1 MEGSKPF
8 LINSEDVTRILKG
21 AMIAVAGALVV
32 YIADVIPTIDFGVWS
47 PLAVALA
54 SIAVNSLRIWIA
66 DNSQA

>member
-8 LINSEDVTRILKG
+8 LVNSKDVERIVKG

-32 YIADVIPTIDFGVWS
+32 YIADIVPTIDFGIWT

-54 SIAVNSLRIWIA
+54 SVAVNALRIWVS
-66 DNSQA
+66 DNSRN

>member
-8 LINSEDVTRILKG
+8 LVNSEDMTRILKG

-32 YIADVIPTIDFGVWS
+32 YLADVVPTIDFGIWT

-54 SIAVNSLRIWIA
+54 SVAVNALRIWVA
-66 DNSQA
+66 DNTVK

>member
-8 LINSEDVTRILKG
+8 LVNSKDIERIVKG

-32 YIADVIPTIDFGVWS
+32 YIADVIPTIDFGIWS

-54 SIAVNSLRIWIA
+54 SVAVNALRIWIA
-66 DNSQA
+66 DNSQK